1 MPVVTIAASFGAG
14 GSAVATDIAKR
25 LGWQMFDR
33 AIPSEVARRL
43 SIPLQDALSHDEH
56 REHRTAAV
64 FSQVARAMIPI
75 AGVPVAIEVLNDAD
89 YKRETEA
96 VIRSLADPLR
106 KAVVLGRGAALILG
120 DEPGAL
126 HVRLD
131 GPPLARISL
140 AMKALDLTQHETAEA
155 LRVTDAARAAY
166 MRHFY
171 GADWA
176 DPRHY
181 HLVIDSTA
189 ISTDCCRELIL
200 VAARNRFGML

>member
-1 MPVVTIAASFGAG
+1 MPVITIAASFGAG
-14 GSAVATDIAKR
+14 GSAVTTDIAKR
-25 LGWQMFDR
+25 LSWQMFDR
-33 AIPSEVARRL
+33 AIPLEVARRL

-56 REHRTAAV
+56 RENRMAAV
-64 FSQVARAMIPI
+64 FSDLARAMIPL
-75 AGVPVAIEVLNDAD
+75 AGIPAAIEVLNDTD

-96 VIRSLADPLR
+96 VIRSLADPLQ
-106 KAVVLGRGAALILG
+106 KAVVVGRGAALILCN
-120 DEPGAL
+120 EPGIL
-126 HVRLD
+126 NVRLD
-131 GPPLARISL
+131 GPPQARINH
-140 AMKALDLTQHETAEA
+140 AMESLDLTQHETAEA

-189 ISTDCCRELIL
+189 ISADCCRELIL
-200 VAARNRFGML
+200 VAARDRFGML